1 MDNHQHAIG
10 KDFILGGRAIFTV
23 ASPTGERY
31 TFKVTRK
38 DADPGSRYQ
47 QPTYFLAVMTGSAND
62 ADSSYTYLGILLAG
76 NGGVKLTRNSRMADD
91 ATQVRVVRWALAKVW
106 AGQALPTGYAIH
118 HEGRCGRCGRLLT
131 VPESI
136 TTGFGPECSERMG
149 LAPKAA
155 PALPLSEVV
164 KAFAP
169 MDSVDRAEI
178 ALGVQ

>member
-1 MDNHQHAIG
+1 MDTNTKHTIG

-31 TFKVTRK
+31 TFKVNRK

-47 QPTYFLAVMTGSAND
+47 QPTYFVAVMTGSAND
-62 ADSSYTYLGILLAG
+62 ADSSYTYLGILQTGTGA
-76 NGGVKLTRNSRMADD
+76 VKLTRSSRMGED
-91 ATQVRVVRWALAKVW
+91 ATQVRVIRWALKLVW
-106 AGQALPTGYAIH
+106 AGESLPSGYAIH

-136 TTGFGPECSERMG
+136 TTGFGPDCTELMG
-149 LAPKAA
+149 GRPGAA
-155 PALPLSEVV
+155 QAL
-164 KAFAP
+164 P

>member
-1 MDNHQHAIG
+1 MDTNQHAIG

-47 QPTYFLAVMTGSAND
+47 QPTYFVAVMTGSAND
-62 ADSSYTYLGILLAG
+62 ADSSYTYVGILQAG
-76 NGGVKLTRNSRMADD
+76 SGGVKLTRNSRMADD
-91 ATQVRVVRWALAKVW
+91 ATQVRVIRWALKAVW

-149 LAPKAA
+149 LAKAA
-155 PALPLSEVV
+155 PALPLSDIVRQ
-164 KAFAP
+164 FAP